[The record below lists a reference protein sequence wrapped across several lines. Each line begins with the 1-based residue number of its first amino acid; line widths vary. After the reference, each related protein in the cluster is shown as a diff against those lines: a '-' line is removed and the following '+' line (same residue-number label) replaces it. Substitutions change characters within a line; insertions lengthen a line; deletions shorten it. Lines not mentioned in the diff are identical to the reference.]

1 MQKLTLFYMIL
12 RFLGRF
18 LAAFGL
24 ASLALADKARMPLGL
39 AADSSL
45 LCLADCSSSIRFL
58 VASIFIISSCAK
70 DEVSVNPDTNK
81 QDSLSTARGVLP
93 TDSLNIKHGM
103 QSMSDLILADRIVY
117 KDSKYV
123 LDLSKEEAS
132 DLSIPEIKYQEYVDR
147 VEEMNYLVNK

>member
-1 MQKLTLFYMIL
+1 MKNINIRCKVKY
-12 RFLGRF
+12 
-18 LAAFGL
+18 
-24 ASLALADKARMPLGL
+24 ALL
-39 AADSSL
+39 
-45 LCLADCSSSIRFL
+45 L

-70 DEVSVNPDTNK
+70 DEVSVNPYTNK